1 MKKIKID
8 ACVCRLKLFD
18 HHKIKD
24 EVLSDIDRSFS
35 ESLSPTNSFIDS
47 VSRLDWSQ
55 SKDFE
60 RSWTKIFLPSFHIT
74 MKEFLAGS
82 GYKDEKN
89 VQLNDVWYQQ
99 YLEGDSHGWHVHSD
113 HFTGVYYL
121 EYPRGCSKTE
131 ICSPYSLK
139 TKKIDASEGD
149 IIVFPSHW
157 IHRGPSNKSKNRKTI
172 ISFNFN
178 LPTMDGG
185 NINSKMIGR

>member
-1 MKKIKID
+1 MKRIKVD
-8 ACVCRLKLFD
+8 ACVCRLKLRD

-24 EVLSDIDRSFS
+24 RVLSDIDRSFS
-35 ESLSPTNSFIDS
+35 ESLSPSNSYIDS
-47 VSRLDWSQ
+47 VSKLDWSQ

-178 LPTMDGG
+178 LPIMDGG

>member
-1 MKKIKID
+1 MKRIKVD
-8 ACVCRLKLFD
+8 ACVCRLKLRD

-24 EVLSDIDRSFS
+24 RVLSDIDRSFS

-60 RSWTKIFLPSFHIT
+60 RSWTKIFLPSFYIT

-82 GYKDEKN
+82 GYKDEEN
-89 VQLNDVWYQQ
+89 VQLNNVWYQQ
-99 YLEGDSHGWHVHSD
+99 YLEEDIHGWHVHSD

-157 IHRGPSNKSKNRKTI
+157 IHRGPPNKSKNRKTI

-178 LPTMDGG
+178 LPIMEGG
-185 NINSKMIGR
+185 NINYNMIRR